1 MYSITQQ
8 EQDMQQRE
16 ALLLGQEAMD
26 RLHSMRVI
34 VFGVGG
40 VGSWCA
46 EALVRSGIR
55 HITIVDSDRVCVTN
69 CNRQLMAIPANIGRV
84 KVEAMRE
91 RLLALNPAC
100 EVTALEM
107 RYSPETAES
116 FHLER
121 YDAVV
126 DAIDSLECKAHLM
139 LHATRLSKAIDRGEL
154 QGEGIAKKLTL
165 VSSMGAALRLDPFSV
180 RQGEFWSIKGDAL
193 ARALRNKFK
202 KWEQYP
208 AKKFRCVY
216 SEEPA
221 MRNLGD
227 QHPVELLEGVKKTQI
242 NGSVVQITAVFGMAI
257 ASIIINEA
265 CRQ

>member
-1 MYSITQQ
+1 
-8 EQDMQQRE
+8 MQQRE

-121 YDAVV
+121 FDAVV

-154 QGEGIAKKLTL
+154 QGEGFAKKLTL

-221 MRNLGD
+221 KRNLGD

-242 NGSVVQITAVFGMAI
+242 NGSAVQITAVFGMAI

>member
-1 MYSITQQ
+1 
-8 EQDMQQRE
+8 MQQRE

-26 RLHSMRVI
+26 RLHSMHVI

-107 RYSPETAES
+107 RYSSETAES

-121 YDAVV
+121 FDAVV

-242 NGSVVQITAVFGMAI
+242 NGSMVQITAVFGMAI